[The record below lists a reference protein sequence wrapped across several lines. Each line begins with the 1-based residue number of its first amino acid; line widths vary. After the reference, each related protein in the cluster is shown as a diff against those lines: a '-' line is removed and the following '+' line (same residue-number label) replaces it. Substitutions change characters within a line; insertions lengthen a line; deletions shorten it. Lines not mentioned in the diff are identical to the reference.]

1 MSLAAI
7 HWLEEARTRSAAQDC
22 PRLYPHW
29 VRLCRR
35 PQSLSALHPS
45 CPCSEYG
52 WTGFQS
58 LARRCSMQVG
68 LRLAN
73 ISYEGQ
79 KVVELKY
86 KDHYV
91 GEGYPDLVVH
101 LCDEK
106 LIVELKAIC
115 GELGASEDS
124 NPGGS
129 RGKPKWT
136 FGNWPCEYVCQP
148 VHHLLAHRSFAYSA
162 LACLRMGMS
171 ESASFHR
178 VRKSRYAAF
187 APSTLPAI
195 AFARPKPSCART

>member
-115 GELGASEDS
+115 GELGASEEQQLR
-124 NPGGS
+124 NYMTILNVKRGMLINFQQPG
-129 RGKPKWT
+129 RKQGKTKLDIR
-136 FGNWPCEYVCQP
+136 EI
-148 VHHLLAHRSFAYSA
+148 A
-162 LACLRMGMS
+162 L
-171 ESASFHR
+171 
-178 VRKSRYAAF
+178 
-187 APSTLPAI
+187 
-195 AFARPKPSCART
+195 